1 MAKSTKSTIKKG
13 KSRTPVVTIL
23 GHVDHGKTTILDR
36 IREAD
41 VQSSEAGGITQKVSV
56 FTVQIP
62 GKDQEITFVDTPG
75 HEAFDLMRSRGGAI
89 ADIVLLIVAANDG
102 VQPQTKES
110 IEIINASNV
119 KPIVVINKVDL
130 PNINIEKVKRDIVSN
145 GLQIEGFGGTIP
157 VIEVSAKTGVG
168 IKELLDL
175 ILLVSEVEGLR
186 EDIKLPEGI
195 SGKAFILESVK
206 DKSKGNVS
214 SVVLI
219 QGDLCQGNWFGY
231 KFNEK
236 LYIEK
241 IKGLITEDGGNLCSL
256 ECGCG
261 GKIIGLSN
269 LLDLGT
275 EGYILEKNDKGL
287 LESVLK
293 IKEEE
298 EKKKEE
304 FSFEDFFAPNE
315 EENEEGGSLNV
326 IIKSSSEGSLE
337 AIKNTLE
344 KIVEDDF
351 SVKILDSGVGNITL
365 KDVEFAML
373 SKAIILG
380 FEVQIEAGV
389 ADYAKKNKVLVK
401 TYDIIY
407 RIFEEIKEALVA
419 MSLPQETEE
428 EIGNA
433 TVKTIFVLSD
443 GSKVLGS
450 KVDKGMLKK
459 DCKVYVVRNDEI
471 IGESKIKS
479 LRINKDQVNEVKNG
493 FECGIQ
499 LVDTIEAKEGDS
511 IYCYKKI

>member
-1 MAKSTKSTIKKG
+1 M
-13 KSRTPVVTIL
+13 
-23 GHVDHGKTTILDR
+23 
-36 IREAD
+36 
-41 VQSSEAGGITQKVSV
+41 
-56 FTVQIP
+56 
-62 GKDQEITFVDTPG
+62 
-75 HEAFDLMRSRGGAI
+75 
-89 ADIVLLIVAANDG
+89 
-102 VQPQTKES
+102 
-110 IEIINASNV
+110 
-119 KPIVVINKVDL
+119 
-130 PNINIEKVKRDIVSN
+130 
-145 GLQIEGFGGTIP
+145 
-157 VIEVSAKTGVG
+157 
-168 IKELLDL
+168 
-175 ILLVSEVEGLR
+175 
-186 EDIKLPEGI
+186 
-195 SGKAFILESVK
+195 
-206 DKSKGNVS
+206 
-214 SVVLI
+214 
-219 QGDLCQGNWFGY
+219 
-231 KFNEK
+231 
-236 LYIEK
+236 
-241 IKGLITEDGGNLCSL
+241 GNLCSL

-304 FSFEDFFAPNE
+304 FSFEDFFATNE

-380 FEVQIEAGV
+380 FEVRIEAGV

-450 KVDKGMLKK
+450 KVDKGMLKEI
-459 DCKVYVVRNDEI
+459 VRYM
-471 IGESKIKS
+471 
-479 LRINKDQVNEVKNG
+479 L
-493 FECGIQ
+493 
-499 LVDTIEAKEGDS
+499 
-511 IYCYKKI
+511 

>member
-13 KSRTPVVTIL
+13 KLRTPVVTIL

-219 QGDLCQGNWFGY
+219 QGNLCQGNWFGY

-450 KVDKGMLKK
+450 KVDKGMLKR

>member
-13 KSRTPVVTIL
+13 KLRTPVVTIL

-219 QGDLCQGNWFGY
+219 QGNLCQGNWFGY

-373 SKAIILG
+373 SKAIILC

-450 KVDKGMLKK
+450 KVDKWMLKK

>member
-1 MAKSTKSTIKKG
+1 
-13 KSRTPVVTIL
+13 
-23 GHVDHGKTTILDR
+23 
-36 IREAD
+36 
-41 VQSSEAGGITQKVSV
+41 
-56 FTVQIP
+56 
-62 GKDQEITFVDTPG
+62 
-75 HEAFDLMRSRGGAI
+75 MRSRGGAI

-219 QGDLCQGNWFGY
+219 QGNLCQGNWFGY

-450 KVDKGMLKK
+450 KVDKGMLKR

-499 LVDTIEAKEGDS
+499 LVDTREAKEGDS

>member
-1 MAKSTKSTIKKG
+1 
-13 KSRTPVVTIL
+13 
-23 GHVDHGKTTILDR
+23 
-36 IREAD
+36 
-41 VQSSEAGGITQKVSV
+41 
-56 FTVQIP
+56 
-62 GKDQEITFVDTPG
+62 
-75 HEAFDLMRSRGGAI
+75 
-89 ADIVLLIVAANDG
+89 
-102 VQPQTKES
+102 
-110 IEIINASNV
+110 
-119 KPIVVINKVDL
+119 
-130 PNINIEKVKRDIVSN
+130 
-145 GLQIEGFGGTIP
+145 
-157 VIEVSAKTGVG
+157 
-168 IKELLDL
+168 
-175 ILLVSEVEGLR
+175 
-186 EDIKLPEGI
+186 
-195 SGKAFILESVK
+195 
-206 DKSKGNVS
+206 
-214 SVVLI
+214 
-219 QGDLCQGNWFGY
+219 
-231 KFNEK
+231 
-236 LYIEK
+236 
-241 IKGLITEDGGNLCSL
+241 
-256 ECGCG
+256 
-261 GKIIGLSN
+261 
-269 LLDLGT
+269 
-275 EGYILEKNDKGL
+275 
-287 LESVLK
+287 
-293 IKEEE
+293 
-298 EKKKEE
+298 
-304 FSFEDFFAPNE
+304 
-315 EENEEGGSLNV
+315 LNV

-450 KVDKGMLKK
+450 KVDKGMLKR

>member
-13 KSRTPVVTIL
+13 KLRTPVVTIL

-219 QGDLCQGNWFGY
+219 QGNLCQGNWFGY

-450 KVDKGMLKK
+450 KVDKGMLKR

-499 LVDTIEAKEGDS
+499 LTDNIEAKEGDS
-511 IYCYKKI
+511 VYCYKKV

>member
-13 KSRTPVVTIL
+13 KLRTPVVTIL

-219 QGDLCQGNWFGY
+219 QGNLCQGNWFGY

-261 GKIIGLSN
+261 GKIVGLSN

>member
-1 MAKSTKSTIKKG
+1 
-13 KSRTPVVTIL
+13 
-23 GHVDHGKTTILDR
+23 
-36 IREAD
+36 
-41 VQSSEAGGITQKVSV
+41 

-219 QGDLCQGNWFGY
+219 QGNLCQGNWFGY

-450 KVDKGMLKK
+450 KVDKGMLKR

>member
-13 KSRTPVVTIL
+13 KLRTPVVTIL

-219 QGDLCQGNWFGY
+219 QGNLCQGNWFGY

-261 GKIIGLSN
+261 GKIVGLSN

-450 KVDKGMLKK
+450 KVDKGMLKR

-499 LVDTIEAKEGDS
+499 LTDNIEAKEGDS
-511 IYCYKKI
+511 VYCYKKV